1 MISVLTEFTNFPVE
15 VASAF
20 NIVQAHSHMLQRHD

>member
-1 MISVLTEFTNFPVE
+1 MISVLTEFKNFSVE

-20 NIVQAHSHMLQRHD
+20 NIVQAHSHIL